1 MSEKS
6 LRDFLKAIQKQLHGP
21 RDEPQPGD
29 KEFYDAPLVVLG
41 RSLGKRRGECA
52 TLLDDPQLR
61 LDCNQ
66 PIPPPANDAPP
77 TSPAPPSAPP
87 PSERLA
93 ASAELQQAK
102 NLDEVKA
109 AWDGLRKSF
118 SAEEKKLLDG
128 LVNHAKDGPSWIA
141 MVRVVEGTLCSTR
154 PAPPQQPVV
163 LLPSRG
169 ATLEDWSDLAHAVR
183 EAVRDQSICELAR
196 LIYIYWH
203 EEAGAYW
210 AVERL
215 ADRFE
220 NGVHAD
226 TAPLRSLHLE
236 ERVPG
241 STNAS
246 ALLAAYIGLR
256 RRDSLS
262 MLSERWKQYLMQYGF
277 APGIA
282 RAWPVLDVAD
292 ARARF
297 APALHNWL
305 HEALVFYR
313 RLENLQINPD
323 VTAAKASAEELARQI
338 AEGGENLGDQPYAAG
353 LRPEIQLMKVI
364 LGHPQIHGKLGI
376 RPGTGTLMA
385 PWEQSLDAL
394 AERYRWQRKSTE
406 HYRQLAE
413 HGELLL
419 VMLSLVQPLTS
430 LSEGAYRA
438 FLELIK
444 DLVMRYAIA
453 YHMVTGVD
461 LRGQADPRS
470 PIETMSA
477 LPPPR
482 VPPLRGPWTDQRA
495 SALAAAAAAAW

>member
-1 MSEKS
+1 MSEAS
-6 LRDFLKAIQKQLHGP
+6 LRQFLRSIQEILHGP
-21 RDEPQPGD
+21 RDQQQPGE
-29 KEFYDAPLVVLG
+29 KEFYSAQLAVLG
-41 RSLGKRRGECA
+41 RSLGKRRGECS

-66 PIPPPANDAPP
+66 PIPPPPADDEPP
-77 TSPAPPSAPP
+77 PAPPDTPL

-109 AWDGLRKSF
+109 VWDRLRKDF
-118 SAEEKKLLDG
+118 GPEEKKLLDG

-141 MVRVVEGTLCSTR
+141 MVRVVEGSMCAAR
-154 PAPPQQPVV
+154 PTPPQQPLVI
-163 LLPSRG
+163 LPSRG
-169 ATLEDWSDLAHAVR
+169 ATAADWSELAATIRGAVK
-183 EAVRDQSICELAR
+183 DQSICELAR

-220 NGVHAD
+220 NGIHAD
-226 TAPLRSLHLE
+226 TLPLRSLHLE

-297 APALHNWL
+297 APALHTWL

-323 VTAAKASAEELARQI
+323 VTAAKASAEELSRQI

-353 LRPEIQLMKVI
+353 LRPEIQLTKVI

-385 PWEQSLDAL
+385 PWEQSLDAI
-394 AERYRWQRKSTE
+394 AERYRWPRKSTE

-419 VMLSLVQPLTS
+419 VILSLVQPLSS

-438 FLELIK
+438 FLDLIK

-461 LRGQADPRS
+461 LRAQADPRS

-477 LPPPR
+477 LLPPK